1 MCSNLVRL
9 LRCNAYTAPRARDAM
24 QTHGAQ
30 NRRRSRSDPHAHSI
44 VQAQA
49 RGAHSTYRFVRRR
62 ERVKVGLKLAGVH
75 WCVKSYGHAAELTAG
90 YYNTAHRNGY
100 KAIMKVRA
108 WLALLCRDNFQKYA
122 DPGRALPEGVAR
134 EHVVCV

>member
-1 MCSNLVRL
+1 MLQG
-9 LRCNAYTAPRARDAM
+9 NAHDA
-24 QTHGAQ
+24 
-30 NRRRSRSDPHAHSI
+30 
-44 VQAQA
+44 
-49 RGAHSTYRFVRRR
+49 STYRFVRRS

-108 WLALLCRDNFQKYA
+108 A
-122 DPGRALPEGVAR
+122 
-134 EHVVCV
+134 